1 MHDHG
6 AADRAFVDARFR
18 GLVDLHQADDFRRQQ
33 GVVEGTAAGVG
44 RVAAP
49 IARGDGLAVEQH
61 AVQGRVGAVDADLFA
76 FAELAIDADARQVR
90 QRFGSIDVRE
100 LADVFGAD
108 RIDDR
113 VGRALD

>member
-49 IARGDGLAVEQH
+49 IARGDGLAIEQH

-76 FAELAIDADARQVR
+76 FAELAVDADAWQVR

-108 RIDDR
+108 RIDD
-113 VGRALD
+113 